1 MTTIA
6 GMDLGYGSQVKI
18 VRTNFLLVNCLEN
31 KAGTAQQYANLLT
44 LYNQHVKEQAGGN
57 TILECDYI
65 IPAMDNGSSAGS
77 GLAGLTAPSSG
88 TDPTVCDLTTGDGT
102 KVHLMGPSRQALA
115 QASDLGAHQ
124 DEAAHIGTSANGKV
138 LAVLATGMM
147 THTGET
153 FTAGVAVN
161 LLGGVAGATPLLNG
175 ELLADA
181 AGTTA
186 STAGSEISA
195 GMVPFIDIGNLTTDM
210 TTSLTGTPTLD
221 FTGSGMDALS
231 TGFVQKGNA
240 SDAAHTS
247 ITTLAA
253 LGSEV
258 GDFTADTT
266 GIISVVALMRTAQ

>member
-1 MTTIA
+1 MATIA

-18 VRTNFLLVNCLEN
+18 VRTNFLLVNAVEN
-31 KAGTAQQYANLLT
+31 KAGTAQQYANLLS

-65 IPAMDNGSSAGS
+65 IPAMDNGSGAGS
-77 GLAGLTAPSSG
+77 GVAGLTAVSSG
-88 TDPTVCDLTTGDGT
+88 TDPVVADISSSTL
-102 KVHLMGPSRQALA
+102 VHLMGPSRNALA
-115 QASDLGAHQ
+115 QQSDLAAHQ

-138 LAVLATGMM
+138 LAVLSTGMM
-147 THTGET
+147 THTGEV

-161 LLGGVAGATPLLNG
+161 LLGGVAGSTALLNG

-181 AGTTA
+181 AGVTA

-195 GMVPFIDIGNLTTDM
+195 GMVSFIDIDNLSTDM
-210 TTSLTGTPTLD
+210 IASLTGTPTLD
-221 FTGSGMDALS
+221 FTAFTALS
-231 TGFVQKGNA
+231 TGFVSKGNA
-240 SDAAHTS
+240 SGAAHTS

-253 LGSEV
+253 ISEV
-258 GDFTADTT
+258 ADFTADTT